1 MVRTFLIV
9 RSMKDITAIGF
20 DLFNTLI
27 TAEPQTLAEAIDRL
41 IWSLRQSGFSIEE
54 EPFKEVYRKMAL
66 KFIERARRDGRE
78 THNSFWISAA
88 LEEGGDPIPSDDAR
102 IGEAVEHYFSAFY
115 DKCRLIPG
123 TEAMLGTL
131 QNRYS
136 LGLLSN
142 FTHGPAAREILKRTG
157 LNHYF
162 KTILI
167 SGELGY
173 RKPHPHV
180 FQRLIEQLGAGKDY
194 ILYIGDDPEP
204 DIHGAKRAGLQPV
217 WMTYVRDNE
226 VSSVM
231 PGILQTDGER
241 PNSDI
246 PRISSWQD
254 LFSLL
259 DKR

>member
-1 MVRTFLIV
+1 MLRSFPIV

-27 TAEPQTLAEAIDRL
+27 TAEPQTLAEAMGRL
-41 IWSLRQSGFSIEE
+41 IMSLRQSGFSIEE
-54 EPFKEVYRKMAL
+54 EPFKETYHKMTL

-78 THNSFWISAA
+78 THNSFWISAT
-88 LEEGGDPIPSDDAR
+88 LEDGGDPIPPDDAR

-115 DKCRLIPG
+115 ENCRLIPG

-157 LNHYF
+157 LNPYF

-173 RKPHPHV
+173 RKPHPYV
-180 FQRLIEQLGAGKDY
+180 FQALVEQLGAGKDHM
-194 ILYIGDDPEP
+194 LYIGDDPEP
-204 DIHGAKRAGLQPV
+204 DIYGAKRAGLQPV

-226 VSSVM
+226 VPSVV
-231 PGILQTDGER
+231 PSLLQTEVEKPDSE
-241 PNSDI
+241 I

-259 DKR
+259 DKK